1 MFLNRCYFENTI
13 YHLVFNIGDIL
24 AVSALKDFQSLRT
37 CLKQI
42 FSVEKDGF
50 SDLKQPVFSLIA
62 ALWVKKP
69 TKSNRK
75 RRFFGLNN
83 SF

>member
-1 MFLNRCYFENTI
+1 MSTLRGLLFSNYIFSCFP
-13 YHLVFNIGDIL
+13 
-24 AVSALKDFQSLRT
+24 SLRT
-37 CLKQI
+37 CLKRI

-50 SDLKQPVFSLIA
+50 FDLKQSVFSLIA
-62 ALWVKKP
+62 ALLEKKP

-83 SF
+83 SL